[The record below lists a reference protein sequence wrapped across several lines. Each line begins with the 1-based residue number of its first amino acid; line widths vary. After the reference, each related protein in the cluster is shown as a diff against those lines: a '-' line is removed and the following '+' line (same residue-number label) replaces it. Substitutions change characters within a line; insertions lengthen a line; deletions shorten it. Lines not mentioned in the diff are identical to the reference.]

1 MNRLLRVF
9 AVFLACILFLMG
21 AVIAEEEDETDFDSL
36 PLSVQELLKDRTY
49 YESALSFVFCE
60 RRDERERRIEVEQK
74 QGIAPTSAE
83 NWKWGFYDK
92 KSGYIQQPCY
102 DEIYD
107 LDCDDADAPILVG
120 IGENYGHLV
129 RSSGAIAIPFVYGY
143 CGENSEFVNDYAVVE
158 KREATG
164 ECHDVL
170 ITTSGEEIAFPEGY
184 ELTSFVYQDKIVVS
198 YCFECEDEYSG
209 IYYDFLYGLGTTNG
223 EIYLRP
229 QYDYISNFH
238 EGYACIQIEH
248 RWGHMDA
255 DGNIIVPPIYDLDE
269 EEMGGAGYYFE
280 NGVAKLVLQDGNTIY
295 INYAGEEVAPDCY

>member
-1 MNRLLRVF
+1 MT
-9 AVFLACILFLMG
+9 M
-21 AVIAEEEDETDFDSL
+21 
-36 PLSVQELLKDRTY
+36 
-49 YESALSFVFCE
+49 
-60 RRDERERRIEVEQK
+60 
-74 QGIAPTSAE
+74 
-83 NWKWGFYDK
+83 
-92 KSGYIQQPCY
+92 
-102 DEIYD
+102 
-107 LDCDDADAPILVG
+107 PI
-120 IGENYGHLV
+120 
-129 RSSGAIAIPFVYGY
+129 
-143 CGENSEFVNDYAVVE
+143 VE

-248 RWGHMDA
+248 RWEHMDA

-280 NGVAKLVLQDGNTIY
+280 NGVAKLDSAGWKHHLYQLCRRRGCSGLLLIERHNGAA
-295 INYAGEEVAPDCY
+295 YAYVKYPWHP

>member
-92 KSGYIQQPCY
+92 KSGYIQQPRY

-120 IGENYGHLV
+120 IGENYGYLV

-143 CGENSEFVNDYAVVE
+143 CGENSEFVNDLS
-158 KREATG
+158 
-164 ECHDVL
+164 L
-170 ITTSGEEIAFPEGY
+170 IHI
-184 ELTSFVYQDKIVVS
+184 
-198 YCFECEDEYSG
+198 
-209 IYYDFLYGLGTTNG
+209 
-223 EIYLRP
+223 
-229 QYDYISNFH
+229 
-238 EGYACIQIEH
+238 
-248 RWGHMDA
+248 
-255 DGNIIVPPIYDLDE
+255 
-269 EEMGGAGYYFE
+269 
-280 NGVAKLVLQDGNTIY
+280 
-295 INYAGEEVAPDCY
+295 

>member
-1 MNRLLRVF
+1 M
-9 AVFLACILFLMG
+9 
-21 AVIAEEEDETDFDSL
+21 
-36 PLSVQELLKDRTY
+36 
-49 YESALSFVFCE
+49 
-60 RRDERERRIEVEQK
+60 
-74 QGIAPTSAE
+74 
-83 NWKWGFYDK
+83 
-92 KSGYIQQPCY
+92 
-102 DEIYD
+102 
-107 LDCDDADAPILVG
+107 VG
-120 IGENYGHLV
+120 IGENYGYLV
-129 RSSGAIAIPFVYGY
+129 RSSGAIAIHFVYGY

-295 INYAGEEVAPDCY
+295 INYAGEEVAPDGY